1 MATDAY
7 SSRRVGVDARAAKE
21 RRQKQILVGGVVL
34 LGVIL
39 AFQMPR
45 VLHRAGGITEPAPV
59 SLAPGTVPAAGGS
72 TVGGG
77 VADFAK
83 RLARLRAFA
92 AKDPFTLHAG
102 SGAGEAP
109 ALPLAHGPS
118 VRTSDFVVK
127 DPFVMRTAASTP
139 APAPRHRRPHPVAPV
154 VARSGYVVVLASIP
168 IRAGHD
174 VAVRTAR
181 MARRL
186 GIADASVLASSSYR
200 SLRRG
205 FYVVSGGIYLT
216 RRGARHGLEL
226 ALARGFAKAYTR
238 PLKH

>member
-7 SSRRVGVDARAAKE
+7 SSRRVGLDARAAKE

-34 LGVIL
+34 LGIIL
-39 AFQMPR
+39 AFQVPR
-45 VLHRAGGITEPAPV
+45 VPHRAGGITEPAPV
-59 SLAPGTVPAAGGS
+59 SPAPGTVPAAGGS

-102 SGAGEAP
+102 SGAAEAP
-109 ALPLAHGPS
+109 APLAHGPS

-127 DPFVMRTAASTP
+127 DPFVMRTAASAP
-139 APAPRHRRPHPVAPV
+139 APARRHRRRHAVAPV
-154 VARSGYVVVLASIP
+154 VSRRAYVVVLASIP

-174 VAVRTAR
+174 AAVRTAR
-181 MARRL
+181 RARRL

-216 RRGARHGLEL
+216 RRGARRGLEL